1 MRNLVIG
8 NTSQLSYYFPED
20 YVKISSREIDY
31 DLISG
36 ENWNRVFICFGE
48 SRKFIED
55 VTMHDE
61 INFNLTIKVID
72 MVKDISKSVVVYSTC
87 ELWNQYDGKI
97 NISMNYNF
105 YTSLYLQSKYK
116 MSKYVTKN
124 EKYHNVFVMYP
135 FNFNSVYRNDNF
147 LFGKIFD
154 SIINKKVIEIGD
166 TYFYRDIVHPKYV
179 VDESIKTNSHKIIG
193 SGRLTFVNDYIRDL
207 YKHYNMDYDKYV
219 IESIGK
225 YSEYDKRKEYYLES
239 NKCGYEYKQLL
250 LDTIKEIDKKINN
263 GQINLVA
270 LMKNKK
276 TI

>member
-1 MRNLVIG
+1 MKMRNLVIG

-20 YVKISSREIDY
+20 YVKVSSREIDY
-31 DLISG
+31 DFILG

-55 VTMHDE
+55 MTIHDE
-61 INFNLTIKVID
+61 INFNLTIKIVD
-72 MVKDISKSVVVYSTC
+72 MLKDICKSIVVYSTC

-97 NISMNYNF
+97 DISMNYNF

-116 MSKYVTKN
+116 MSKYITKT
-124 EKYHNVFVMYP
+124 EKYHNVFVLYP
-135 FNFNSVYRNDNF
+135 FNFNSVHRSGNF

-179 VDESIKTNSHKIIG
+179 VEESIRTNSHKIIG

-207 YKHYNMDYDKYV
+207 YRHYDMDYDKYV

-225 YSEYDKRKEYYLES
+225 YNEYDKRKEYYLES
-239 NKCGYEYKQLL
+239 KKCGYEYQHLL
-250 LDTIKEIDKKINN
+250 IDTIKEIDSIKKNITNEYT
-263 GQINLVA
+263 
-270 LMKNKK
+270 KR
-276 TI
+276 